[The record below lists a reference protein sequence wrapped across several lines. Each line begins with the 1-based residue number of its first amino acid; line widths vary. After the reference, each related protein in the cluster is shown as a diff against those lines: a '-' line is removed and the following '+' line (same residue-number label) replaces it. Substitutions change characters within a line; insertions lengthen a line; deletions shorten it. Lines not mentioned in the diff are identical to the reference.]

1 LVTTGWMF
9 WDDYNRPFKTEQRV
23 FRDVEEE
30 LAKRA
35 MLAAAPS
42 GAQRETVV
50 AAEQELA
57 RTREIRKAVRDQADA
72 KVKSLLPDQAK
83 RETLRANRKAVFD
96 SVTSFYNIAV
106 ELHGADSA
114 EARRYLAEMDKAR
127 QQLDQLQREVEEG
140 QADVDKVQYEKFPV
154 PGEESQLTPK
164 EAE

>member
-1 LVTTGWMF
+1 MAASDQTYRNQKALHVVFAASSVVMLVTTGWMF

-35 MLAAAPS
+35 
-42 GAQRETVV
+42 
-50 AAEQELA
+50 
-57 RTREIRKAVRDQADA
+57 
-72 KVKSLLPDQAK
+72 
-83 RETLRANRKAVFD
+83 TLRANRKAVFD

-127 QQLDQLQREVEEG
+127 QQLDQ
-140 QADVDKVQYEKFPV
+140 
-154 PGEESQLTPK
+154 
-164 EAE
+164 